1 MKRYRLLIA
10 WQLWPQIQAL
20 PPSLRR
26 LLYRNFDR
34 LEETPDAMS
43 EFQSSDPSGRLLD
56 GFILG
61 QLAFY
66 YWIDFADRHVKVVAI
81 GPADRARRD

>member
-20 PPSLRR
+20 PPRLRR
-26 LLYRNFDR
+26 TLYRNFDR
-34 LEETPDAMS
+34 LEEAPDAMS
-43 EFQSSDPSGRLLD
+43 EFQSADQSGRLLD

-81 GPADRARRD
+81 GPADRARRG

>member
-1 MKRYRLLIA
+1 MKQYRLLIA
-10 WQLWPQIQAL
+10 WQLWPQIQVL
-20 PPSLRR
+20 PPGLRR
-26 LLYRNFDR
+26 LLYRRFDR

-43 EFQSSDPSGRLLD
+43 EFHATDESGRLLD

-81 GPADRARRD
+81 GPADRARRG

>member
-1 MKRYRLLIA
+1 
-10 WQLWPQIQAL
+10 
-20 PPSLRR
+20 
-26 LLYRNFDR
+26 
-34 LEETPDAMS
+34 MS
-43 EFQSSDPSGRLLD
+43 EFQSADRSGRLLD

-66 YWIDFADRHVKVVAI
+66 YWIVFADRHVKVVAI